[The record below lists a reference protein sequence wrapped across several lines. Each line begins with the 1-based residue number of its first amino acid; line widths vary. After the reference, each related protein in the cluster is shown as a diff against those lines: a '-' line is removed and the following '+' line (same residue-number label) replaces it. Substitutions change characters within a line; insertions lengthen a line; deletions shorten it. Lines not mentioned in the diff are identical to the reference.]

1 MPLGSVMPVS
11 SPRIPP
17 RVQWTSS
24 SGSRAG
30 DAAPSSS
37 GSSSSSYIA
46 TDTPDTVDRSKAPPR
61 TATATRLASQRT
73 AVTVTPPS
81 PISCSPSASERSSK
95 APSSPGGPVRVPS
108 EERTAPPPPLISVE
122 AYFPP
127 APPNRRVRFLHRQ
140 SQQQQQPQQGE
151 CREASSSKSA
161 PVEAC
166 SPPVETDC
174 VAEPALSGNQKMV
187 KRLTATINGEGEDK
201 QQETKRKA
209 NSTETSNGNRR
220 KPTNAVGVKVVDK
233 EASSAEGGK
242 APSPKTQPAPAAAAD
257 TSLEVVAS
265 PTPPPTAV
273 TVATAKPSPSPTP
286 NKVVGESGRQK
297 LIGSLA
303 SASKL
308 ETAADPEKLKVIVAA
323 QTHTTLSQPN
333 MLQQPRK
340 TLAHIFEGR
349 RKNQKPPVFRKN
361 TLYEDRPWTGTGKR
375 KWGSDALDPGSLAK
389 LTVKGAE
396 NQQQQSALSTKLSF
410 VQRLDMH
417 RNSSLPNGTI
427 QRATAVEL
435 DGPGVPAQRLNRLSS
450 ALPLRRSTSAM
461 PNLPPSYASAFRE
474 GQMRPVER
482 FIVLDLICCACCR
495 QPRANEYSN
504 LIENHRLARIVT
516 LVAVLTILG
525 LVLTYIIRS
534 AIEPAATPDPFGSAT
549 SLANA
554 TASHDFLPRM

>member
-1 MPLGSVMPVS
+1 MPLGSVKPVS

-37 GSSSSSYIA
+37 GSSSVLA

-61 TATATRLASQRT
+61 TATATRLAPQRT

-81 PISCSPSASERSSK
+81 PISCSPSASDRSSK
-95 APSSPGGPVRVPS
+95 APSSPGEPVRVPS
-108 EERTAPPPPLISVE
+108 EERMAPPPPLVSVE

-140 SQQQQQPQQGE
+140 LQQQQQQRHEEEEEE
-151 CREASSSKSA
+151 CREPSSSKSA

-166 SPPVETDC
+166 SPPVDTDG
-174 VAEPALSGNQKMV
+174 VVEQAPSGNQKMAN
-187 KRLTATINGEGEDK
+187 RLTDRGPIIQGEGEKK

-209 NSTETSNGNRR
+209 SSTETPNGSRR
-220 KPTNAVGVKVVDK
+220 KPTNVAVIKPVDE
-233 EASSAEGGK
+233 EAACAEAGK
-242 APSPKTQPAPAAAAD
+242 SPSPKTQPAPAAAAD
-257 TSLEVVAS
+257 TSLEIVAS
-265 PTPPPTAV
+265 PSPPPTAV
-273 TVATAKPSPSPTP
+273 IAAAAKPSPSPIP

-297 LIGSLA
+297 LLGSLA

-308 ETAADPEKLKVIVAA
+308 ETAASPEKLKVIVAA
-323 QTHTTLSQPN
+323 QTHSTLSQPN

-340 TLAHIFEGR
+340 TLAYIFEGR

-361 TLYEDRPWTGTGKR
+361 TLFEDRPWTGT
-375 KWGSDALDPGSLAK
+375 
-389 LTVKGAE
+389 
-396 NQQQQSALSTKLSF
+396 
-410 VQRLDMH
+410 DMH

-427 QRATAVEL
+427 QRATTVEL

-450 ALPLRRSTSAM
+450 ALPLRRSTSTV
-461 PNLPPSYASAFRE
+461 PNLPLSYTSAFRE

-534 AIEPAATPDPFGSAT
+534 AIEPAAPPDPFGSET